1 MKPSTI
7 YSKSGKGVQEASG
20 KTSLL
25 KRADRAVLSA
35 IDGRATLGEV
45 AQKVGKSFDAE
56 FENLIAQLDKDGFV
70 REVTAAAPS
79 SSQSRPA
86 VSTVKPSAKGPGAKA
101 AASSSGGVDD
111 LDFTTIMP
119 AIKSAPR
126 PLASAA
132 APSKAQVSDAA
143 LRAKEQESALYKARQ
158 EAEAKAQAER
168 DRVKQEAEAKA
179 RVEAEAKARLD
190 AENRLR
196 EEAIGRA
203 KAAAEAQVKAAR
215 AKAKAEAEGQA
226 KLEAERKVREEVER
240 RVREESER
248 SLREAEALRQR
259 LEDERKARD

>member
-56 FENLIAQLDKDGFV
+56 FESLIAQLDKDGFV

-86 VSTVKPSAKGPGAKA
+86 VSTVKPGAKA
-101 AASSSGGVDD
+101 PAAKAGGADD
-111 LDFTTIMP
+111 LDFTTIMPAIKSAARPRAPHALDFTPIMP

-143 LRAKEQESALYKARQ
+143 LRAKEQESA
-158 EAEAKAQAER
+158 
-168 DRVKQEAEAKA
+168 
-179 RVEAEAKARLD
+179 
-190 AENRLR
+190 
-196 EEAIGRA
+196 
-203 KAAAEAQVKAAR
+203 
-215 AKAKAEAEGQA
+215 
-226 KLEAERKVREEVER
+226 
-240 RVREESER
+240 
-248 SLREAEALRQR
+248 
-259 LEDERKARD
+259 

>member
-1 MKPSTI
+1 MKPSAI
-7 YSKSGKGVQEASG
+7 YSKWGKGVQEASG

-45 AQKVGKSFDAE
+45 AKKVGKDFDGE
-56 FENLIAQLDKDGFV
+56 FEKLIAQLDKDGFV
-70 REVTAAAPS
+70 REVAAGTAA

-86 VSTVKPSAKGPGAKA
+86 VA
-101 AASSSGGVDD
+101 AAKPAAKSSTSSGGTDD

-119 AIKSAPR
+119 AIKPAARALAP
-126 PLASAA
+126 AA

-143 LRAKEQESALYKARQ
+143 QRAKEQESALYKARQ

-203 KAAAEAQVKAAR
+203 K
-215 AKAKAEAEGQA
+215 
-226 KLEAERKVREEVER
+226 
-240 RVREESER
+240 
-248 SLREAEALRQR
+248 
-259 LEDERKARD
+259 